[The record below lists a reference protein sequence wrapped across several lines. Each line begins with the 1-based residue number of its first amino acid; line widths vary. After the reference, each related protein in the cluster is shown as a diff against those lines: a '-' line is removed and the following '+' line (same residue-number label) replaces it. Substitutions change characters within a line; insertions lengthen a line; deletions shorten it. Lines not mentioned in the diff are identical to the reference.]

1 MQRKAYCRPL
11 AVISVWNTSANI
23 SKTVWCRH
31 IVFGQLT
38 GNHTDYRLVQLA
50 RSCFMYVSLAINI
63 CLQQLSFFVV
73 IYYSMGCLPDISVN
87 SHFVSPRGLYG
98 ISNSLWMNVDWFMR
112 SLWLCF
118 TEKPDCRPVIVHF
131 KKSSP
136 TAADTSYINFYRHFH
151 RFTALQSARS
161 NSSVPF
167 TGPHRT
173 S

>member
-50 RSCFMYVSLAINI
+50 RSYRFHVCKLRNKY
-63 CLQQLSFFVV
+63 LSATTKFFVV

-98 ISNSLWMNVDWFMR
+98 ISNSLWMNVDWIIIHA
-112 SLWLCF
+112 
-118 TEKPDCRPVIVHF
+118 KPDCRPVIVHF